1 MKMDVQA
8 HDQASAASDT
18 IPVRAWITSWVC
30 PAVVEHPLVP
40 IGGIVQVKKCL
51 HCSIS
56 HTSAQRESHTR
67 ALLCALAL
75 SCAVALSRGLAC
87 RAPSKMTSDAL
98 GIYDGGVRC
107 RGCTGGGGLARSRS
121 LDAMLRGV
129 MVDVA
134 VVAIKCTAM
143 TKANKKYKQRQLG
156 LAAQHRRLWSA

>member
-56 HTSAQRESHTR
+56 HTSAQRESHTAVR
-67 ALLCALAL
+67 ALSL
-75 SCAVALSRGLAC
+75 SLSV
-87 RAPSKMTSDAL
+87 
-98 GIYDGGVRC
+98 GV
-107 RGCTGGGGLARSRS
+107 L
-121 LDAMLRGV
+121 
-129 MVDVA
+129 
-134 VVAIKCTAM
+134 
-143 TKANKKYKQRQLG
+143 
-156 LAAQHRRLWSA
+156 LAALQAR